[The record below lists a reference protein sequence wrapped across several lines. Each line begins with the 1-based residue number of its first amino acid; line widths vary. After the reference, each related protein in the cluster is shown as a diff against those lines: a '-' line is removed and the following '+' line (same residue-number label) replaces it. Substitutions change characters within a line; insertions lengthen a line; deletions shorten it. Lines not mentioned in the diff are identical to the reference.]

1 MKTIA
6 ESYLMRTTI
15 CRIEGLKIGDRFRL
29 GRSGFEIGEI
39 DVRNGRVYI
48 ISDTGRTGIGEEGEA
63 WRTAGYWYGNK
74 HLIYEVFSYKL
85 TIREHLKRLR
95 DA

>member
-6 ESYLMRTTI
+6 ESHT
-15 CRIEGLKIGDRFRL
+15 CGIEGLKIGDRFRF
-29 GRSGFEIGEI
+29 GRCGYEIGEI
-39 DVRNGRVYI
+39 DVKNERVYI
-48 ISDTGRTGIGEEGEA
+48 INDTGITGIGEEGEA
-63 WRTAGYWYGNK
+63 WRIAGYWFGNCGTM
-74 HLIYEVFSYKL
+74 YEVFSYKL